1 MSGEDILQVA
11 SKYIFEKRPLRLF
24 VLSLSPT
31 NNTQMKKN
39 IVFLLILIPIIW
51 ISCDGMGHQTIDF
64 RKIEN
69 LMPQHPDSALMLLEQ
84 IENKENLPR
93 KDKAHYYLLLTEAK
107 DKNYIPHTSDSLIAI
122 ATDYYEK
129 TEYVNRKAKAW
140 YYKGR
145 INQDLGH
152 PLKAQEYYLKALRD
166 EEQVTDYALLGRINN
181 SIGMLYTYQTV
192 YEKALP
198 FQKRAVENFRMLKD
212 SMGQIFALRDLGRTF
227 SMLGYKDSAI
237 MSNQVAI
244 SLMGKEILPSVY
256 TELADLYVSRQQIG
270 EAYELLH
277 IALRNMAKPQAK
289 YPTYLVLG
297 ELFQQCGQ
305 IDSARVYLQACAD
318 SAPLPK
324 TRAGG
329 LFQLKEIAFTQKQWE
344 LAASLSH
351 RYESLRDSIE
361 KEMQAESIR
370 NVQAFYSYNDIERD
384 LWEARLYASQQKF
397 FYTLSIIG
405 CLVLLVGSI
414 FTFIRYRQ
422 ERKKALRRLKD
433 NEKQILK
440 KEREIKD
447 LSYVRDS
454 LAHDIQE
461 YKIKEQQLAQEN
473 EKQLKETSEQL
484 ELKRK
489 QLEKLSRIKESRE
502 RDISILKTENSNLRN
517 QEETRKEKLAQLQV
531 GRLYDKF
538 RSPISWTPT
547 NDDWNKLFVTVE
559 ACFPNFAIDLQKS
572 VPLNES
578 EKKICYLI
586 KIGVKPG
593 AIAILL
599 NLGNA
604 SIYRKRLYEKLTGKK
619 GNAKDLDRYISNL

>member
-1 MSGEDILQVA
+1 
-11 SKYIFEKRPLRLF
+11 
-24 VLSLSPT
+24 
-31 NNTQMKKN
+31 MKKN
-39 IVFLLILIPIIW
+39 IVTLLALIHIIL
-51 ISCDGMGHQTIDF
+51 ISCDGIGHPTIDF
-64 RKIEN
+64 LKVEN

-84 IENKENLPR
+84 IENKENLSR
-93 KDKAHYYLLLTEAK
+93 KDKAHYYLLLTEAQN
-107 DKNYIPHTSDSLIAI
+107 KNHISHTSDSLIAI

-129 TEYVNRKAKAW
+129 TEDVNRKAKAW

-145 INQDLGH
+145 TNQDLGH

-166 EEQVTDYALLGRINN
+166 EEQITDYALLGRINN

-198 FQKRAVENFRMLKD
+198 FQKKAIENFRMLKD
-212 SMGQIFALRDLGRTF
+212 SMGQVFALRDLGRTF

-305 IDSARVYLQACAD
+305 IDSARFYLQACAD
-318 SAPLPK
+318 SAPSPK

-329 LFQLKEIAFTQKQWE
+329 LFQLKEIAFTQKKWE

-351 RYESLRDSIE
+351 KYESLRDSIE

-405 CLVLLVGSI
+405 CLALLVGSI
-414 FTFIRYRQ
+414 FTFSRYRQ
-422 ERKKALRRLKD
+422 ERKNALRRLKD

-440 KEREIKD
+440 KEQEIKD
-447 LSYVRDS
+447 LSSVRNG
-454 LAHDIQE
+454 LLRDIQE
-461 YKIKEQQLAQEN
+461 HKIKEQQL
-473 EKQLKETSEQL
+473 
-484 ELKRK
+484 
-489 QLEKLSRIKESRE
+489 EKLSHIKESLE
-502 RDISILKTENSNLRN
+502 RDISILKIENSNLRN

-531 GRLYDKF
+531 ARLYDKF

-547 NDDWNKLFVTVE
+547 NEDWNKLFVAVE
-559 ACFPNFAIDLQKS
+559 ACFPNFVIGLQKS

-599 NLGNA
+599 NLENA
-604 SIYRKRLYEKLTGKK
+604 SVYRKRLYKKLTGQE
-619 GNAKDLDRYISNL
+619 GNAKSLDKYISEL

>member
-51 ISCDGMGHQTIDF
+51 ISCDGMGHPTIDF
-64 RKIEN
+64 RKVEN

>member
-1 MSGEDILQVA
+1 
-11 SKYIFEKRPLRLF
+11 
-24 VLSLSPT
+24 
-31 NNTQMKKN
+31 MKKN

-318 SAPLPK
+318 SAPLP
-324 TRAGG
+324 R
-329 LFQLKEIAFTQKQWE
+329 
-344 LAASLSH
+344 H
-351 RYESLRDSIE
+351 
-361 KEMQAESIR
+361 
-370 NVQAFYSYNDIERD
+370 
-384 LWEARLYASQQKF
+384 
-397 FYTLSIIG
+397 
-405 CLVLLVGSI
+405 
-414 FTFIRYRQ
+414 
-422 ERKKALRRLKD
+422 
-433 NEKQILK
+433 
-440 KEREIKD
+440 
-447 LSYVRDS
+447 
-454 LAHDIQE
+454 
-461 YKIKEQQLAQEN
+461 
-473 EKQLKETSEQL
+473 
-484 ELKRK
+484 
-489 QLEKLSRIKESRE
+489 
-502 RDISILKTENSNLRN
+502 
-517 QEETRKEKLAQLQV
+517 
-531 GRLYDKF
+531 
-538 RSPISWTPT
+538 
-547 NDDWNKLFVTVE
+547 
-559 ACFPNFAIDLQKS
+559 
-572 VPLNES
+572 VPEDFS
-578 EKKICYLI
+578 
-586 KIGVKPG
+586 
-593 AIAILL
+593 
-599 NLGNA
+599 
-604 SIYRKRLYEKLTGKK
+604 S
-619 GNAKDLDRYISNL
+619 

>member
-51 ISCDGMGHQTIDF
+51 ISCDGMGHPTIDF
-64 RKIEN
+64 RKVEN
-69 LMPQHPDSALMLLEQ
+69 LMPQYPDSALMLLEQ
-84 IENKENLPR
+84 IENKENLSR

-489 QLEKLSRIKESRE
+489 QLEKLSHIKESRE

-559 ACFPNFAIDLQKS
+559 ACFPNFAIGLQES

-619 GNAKDLDRYISNL
+619 GNAKDLDCYISNL

>member
-1 MSGEDILQVA
+1 
-11 SKYIFEKRPLRLF
+11 
-24 VLSLSPT
+24 
-31 NNTQMKKN
+31 MKKN

-64 RKIEN
+64 RKVEN
-69 LMPQHPDSALMLLEQ
+69 LMPQYPDSALMLLEQ

-166 EEQVTDYALLGRINN
+166 EEQITDYALLGRINN
-181 SIGMLYTYQTV
+181 SIGILYTYQTV

-198 FQKRAVENFRMLKD
+198 FQKKAVENFRMLKD
-212 SMGQIFALRDLGRTF
+212 SMGQVFALRDLGRTF

-305 IDSARVYLQACAD
+305 IDSARFYLQACAD

-329 LFQLKEIAFTQKQWE
+329 LFQLKEIAFTQNQWE
-344 LAASLSH
+344 LASSLSH
-351 RYESLRDSIE
+351 RYESIRDSIE

-370 NVQAFYSYNDIERD
+370 NVQVFYSYNDIERD
-384 LWEARLYASQQKF
+384 LWEARLYASQQRF

-405 CLVLLVGSI
+405 CLALLAGII

-422 ERKKALRRLKD
+422 ERKNALRRLKD

-440 KEREIKD
+440 KEQEIKD
-447 LSYVRDS
+447 LSSVKNS
-454 LAHDIQE
+454 LLHDIQE
-461 YKIKEQQLAQEN
+461 HKIKEQQLAQEN

-484 ELKRK
+484 ELKCK
-489 QLEKLSRIKESRE
+489 QLEKLSHIKESRE

-547 NDDWNKLFVTVE
+547 NDDWNKLFVTLE
-559 ACFPNFAIDLQKS
+559 ACFPNFAIGLQES
-572 VPLNES
+572 VPLSES

-619 GNAKDLDRYISNL
+619 GNAKDLDCYISNL

>member
-1 MSGEDILQVA
+1 
-11 SKYIFEKRPLRLF
+11 
-24 VLSLSPT
+24 
-31 NNTQMKKN
+31 MKKN

-51 ISCDGMGHQTIDF
+51 ISCDGMGHPTIDF
-64 RKIEN
+64 RKVEN

-227 SMLGYKDSAI
+227 SMLGYKESAI

>member
-1 MSGEDILQVA
+1 MSVIQDVVMVIKIDPKSRDFQA
-11 SKYIFEKRPLRLF
+11 RYSRLF
-24 VLSLSPT
+24 VLFLPST

-64 RKIEN
+64 RKVEN

-84 IENKENLPR
+84 IENKENLSR
-93 KDKAHYYLLLTEAK
+93 KDKAHYYLLLTEAQ

-166 EEQVTDYALLGRINN
+166 EEQITDYTLLGRINN
-181 SIGMLYTYQTV
+181 SIGILYTYQTV

-198 FQKRAVENFRMLKD
+198 FQKKAVENFRMLKD
-212 SMGQIFALRDLGRTF
+212 SMGQVFALRDLGRTF

-305 IDSARVYLQACAD
+305 IDSARFYLQACAD

-405 CLVLLVGSI
+405 CLILLVGNI
-414 FTFIRYRQ
+414 FMFIHYRQ
-422 ERKKALRRLKD
+422 ERKNALRRLKD

-440 KEREIKD
+440 KEQEIKD
-447 LSYVRDS
+447 LSSVKNS
-454 LAHDIQE
+454 LLHDIQE
-461 YKIKEQQLAQEN
+461 HKIKEQQL
-473 EKQLKETSEQL
+473 
-484 ELKRK
+484 
-489 QLEKLSRIKESRE
+489 EKLSHIKESLE

-559 ACFPNFAIDLQKS
+559 ACFPNFAIGLQES
-572 VPLNES
+572 VPLSES

-599 NLGNA
+599 NLGNV

-619 GNAKDLDRYISNL
+619 GNAKDLDCYISNL

>member
-1 MSGEDILQVA
+1 MAEIKIVQESR
-11 SKYIFEKRPLRLF
+11 IFQPEYPRLF

-51 ISCDGMGHQTIDF
+51 ISCDGMGHPAIDF
-64 RKIEN
+64 RKVED
-69 LMPQHPDSALMLLEQ
+69 LMPQYPDSALMLLEQ
-84 IENKENLPR
+84 IENKENLSR
-93 KDKAHYYLLLTEAK
+93 KDKAHYYLLLTEAN
-107 DKNYIPHTSDSLIAI
+107 DKTYVTHTTDSLISI
-122 ATDYYEK
+122 AADYYEK
-129 TEYVNRKAKAW
+129 TDDLGRKSKAW

-166 EEQVTDYALLGRINN
+166 EEQITDYALLGRINN
-181 SIGMLYTYQTV
+181 SIGILYTYQTV

-198 FQKRAVENFRMLKD
+198 FQKKAVENFRMLKD
-212 SMGQIFALRDLGRTF
+212 SMGQVFALRDLGRTF

-305 IDSARVYLQACAD
+305 IDSARFYLQACAD

-405 CLVLLVGSI
+405 CLILLVGNI
-414 FTFIRYRQ
+414 FMFIHYRQ
-422 ERKKALRRLKD
+422 ERKNALRRLKD

-440 KEREIKD
+440 KEQEIKD
-447 LSYVRDS
+447 LSSVKNS
-454 LAHDIQE
+454 LLHDIQE
-461 YKIKEQQLAQEN
+461 HKIKEQQL
-473 EKQLKETSEQL
+473 
-484 ELKRK
+484 
-489 QLEKLSRIKESRE
+489 EKLSHIKESLE

-559 ACFPNFAIDLQKS
+559 ACFPNFAIGLQES
-572 VPLNES
+572 VPLSES

-599 NLGNA
+599 NLGNV

-619 GNAKDLDRYISNL
+619 GNAKDLDCYISNL

>member
-1 MSGEDILQVA
+1 
-11 SKYIFEKRPLRLF
+11 
-24 VLSLSPT
+24 
-31 NNTQMKKN
+31 MKKN
-39 IVFLLILIPIIW
+39 IVTLLALIHIIL
-51 ISCDGMGHQTIDF
+51 ISCDGIGHPIIDF
-64 RKIEN
+64 WKVEN

-84 IENKENLPR
+84 IENKENLFR
-93 KDKAHYYLLLTEAK
+93 KDKAHYYLLLTEAQ

-166 EEQVTDYALLGRINN
+166 EEQITDYALLGRINN
-181 SIGMLYTYQTV
+181 SIGILYTYQTV

-198 FQKRAVENFRMLKD
+198 FQKKAVENFRMLKD

-305 IDSARVYLQACAD
+305 IDSARFYLQACAD

-329 LFQLKEIAFTQKQWE
+329 LFRLKEIAFTQKQWE

-351 RYESLRDSIE
+351 RYESIRDSIE

-384 LWEARLYASQQKF
+384 LWEARLYASQQRF

-405 CLVLLVGSI
+405 CLILLVGSI
-414 FTFIRYRQ
+414 FMFIHYRQ
-422 ERKKALRRLKD
+422 ERKNALRRLKD

-440 KEREIKD
+440 KEQEIKD
-447 LSYVRDS
+447 LSSVKNS
-454 LAHDIQE
+454 LLHDIQE
-461 YKIKEQQLAQEN
+461 HKIKEQQL
-473 EKQLKETSEQL
+473 
-484 ELKRK
+484 
-489 QLEKLSRIKESRE
+489 EKLSHIKESLE

-559 ACFPNFAIDLQKS
+559 ACFPNFAIGLQES

-599 NLGNA
+599 NLENA

-619 GNAKDLDRYISNL
+619 GNAKDLDYYISNL

>member
-1 MSGEDILQVA
+1 
-11 SKYIFEKRPLRLF
+11 
-24 VLSLSPT
+24 
-31 NNTQMKKN
+31 MKKN
-39 IVFLLILIPIIW
+39 IVTLLALIHIIL
-51 ISCDGMGHQTIDF
+51 ISCDGIGHPTIDF
-64 RKIEN
+64 LKVEN

-84 IENKENLPR
+84 IKNKENLSR
-93 KDKAHYYLLLTEAK
+93 KDKAHYYLLLTEAQN
-107 DKNYIPHTSDSLIAI
+107 KNHISHTSDSLIAI

-129 TEYVNRKAKAW
+129 TEDVNRKAKAW

-145 INQDLGH
+145 TNQDLGH

-166 EEQVTDYALLGRINN
+166 EEQITDYALLGRINN

-198 FQKRAVENFRMLKD
+198 FQKKAIENFRMLKD
-212 SMGQIFALRDLGRTF
+212 SMGQVFALRDLGRTF

-305 IDSARVYLQACAD
+305 IDSARFYLQACAD
-318 SAPLPK
+318 SAPSPK

-329 LFQLKEIAFTQKQWE
+329 LFQLKEIAFTQKKWE

-351 RYESLRDSIE
+351 KYESLRDSIE

-405 CLVLLVGSI
+405 CLALLVGSI
-414 FTFIRYRQ
+414 FTFSRYRQ
-422 ERKKALRRLKD
+422 ERKNALRRLKD

-440 KEREIKD
+440 KEQEIKD
-447 LSYVRDS
+447 LSSVRNG
-454 LAHDIQE
+454 LLRDIQE
-461 YKIKEQQLAQEN
+461 HKIKEQQL
-473 EKQLKETSEQL
+473 
-484 ELKRK
+484 
-489 QLEKLSRIKESRE
+489 EKLSHIKESLE
-502 RDISILKTENSNLRN
+502 RDISILKIENSNLRN

-531 GRLYDKF
+531 ARLYDKF

-547 NDDWNKLFVTVE
+547 NEDWNKLFVVVE
-559 ACFPNFAIDLQKS
+559 ACFPNFVIGLQKS

-599 NLGNA
+599 NLENA
-604 SIYRKRLYEKLTGKK
+604 SVYRKRLYKKLTGQE
-619 GNAKDLDRYISNL
+619 GNAKSLDKYISEL

>member
-1 MSGEDILQVA
+1 
-11 SKYIFEKRPLRLF
+11 
-24 VLSLSPT
+24 
-31 NNTQMKKN
+31 MKKN

-64 RKIEN
+64 RKVEN

-84 IENKENLPR
+84 IENKENLSR
-93 KDKAHYYLLLTEAK
+93 KDKAHYYLLLTEAQ

-166 EEQVTDYALLGRINN
+166 EEQITDYALLGRINN
-181 SIGMLYTYQTV
+181 SIGILYTYQTV

-198 FQKRAVENFRMLKD
+198 FQKKAVENFRMLKD
-212 SMGQIFALRDLGRTF
+212 SMGQVFALRDLGRTF

-305 IDSARVYLQACAD
+305 IDSARFYLQACAD

-405 CLVLLVGSI
+405 CLILLVGNI
-414 FTFIRYRQ
+414 FMFIHYRQ
-422 ERKKALRRLKD
+422 ERKNALRRLKD

-440 KEREIKD
+440 KEQEIKD
-447 LSYVRDS
+447 LSSVKNS
-454 LAHDIQE
+454 LLHDIQE
-461 YKIKEQQLAQEN
+461 HKIKEQQL
-473 EKQLKETSEQL
+473 
-484 ELKRK
+484 
-489 QLEKLSRIKESRE
+489 EKLSHIKESLE

-559 ACFPNFAIDLQKS
+559 ACFPNFAIGLQES
-572 VPLNES
+572 VPLSES

-619 GNAKDLDRYISNL
+619 GNAKDLDCYISNL

>member
-1 MSGEDILQVA
+1 
-11 SKYIFEKRPLRLF
+11 
-24 VLSLSPT
+24 
-31 NNTQMKKN
+31 MKKN

-84 IENKENLPR
+84 IENKENLSR
-93 KDKAHYYLLLTEAK
+93 KDKAHYYLLLTEAE
-107 DKNYIPHTSDSLIAI
+107 DKTFVKHETDSLITI
-122 ATDYYEK
+122 ATDYYEE
-129 TEYVNRKAKAW
+129 TDDLERKAKAW
-140 YYKGR
+140 FYKGR
-145 INQDLGH
+145 INQDLNQ
-152 PLKAQEYYLKALRD
+152 PLKAQEYYLKALRE
-166 EEQVTDYALLGRINN
+166 EEQIKDYALLGRINN
-181 SIGMLYTYQTV
+181 NIGMLYTYQTV
-192 YEKALP
+192 YDKALP
-198 FQKRAVENFRMLKD
+198 FQKKAVEDFRMLKD
-212 SMGQIFALRDLGRTF
+212 SMGQVFALRDLGRTF
-227 SMLGYKDSAI
+227 LMLGYQDSAI
-237 MSNQVAI
+237 ICNQKAI
-244 SLMGKEILPSVY
+244 ALMGKNILPSVY
-256 TELADLYVSRQQIG
+256 TELAGLYIEEQRLE
-270 EAYELLH
+270 EAYGLLQTSLQN
-277 IALRNMAKPQAK
+277 IVKPQAK
-289 YPTYLVLG
+289 YPVYLVLG
-297 ELFQQCGQ
+297 ELYKKNCQ
-305 IDSARVYLQACAD
+305 IDSARFYLQACAD

-329 LFQLKEIAFTQKQWE
+329 LFQLKEIAFAQKQWE

-351 RYESLRDSIE
+351 RYESIRDSIE

-405 CLVLLVGSI
+405 CHVLLVGSI

-422 ERKKALRRLKD
+422 ERKNALRRLKD

-440 KEREIKD
+440 KEQEIKD
-447 LSYVRDS
+447 LSSVKNS
-454 LAHDIQE
+454 LLHDIQE
-461 YKIKEQQLAQEN
+461 HKIKEQQQ
-473 EKQLKETSEQL
+473 
-484 ELKRK
+484 
-489 QLEKLSRIKESRE
+489 EKLSHIKESLE

-559 ACFPNFAIDLQKS
+559 ACFPNFAIGLQES

-599 NLGNA
+599 NLENA

-619 GNAKDLDRYISNL
+619 GNAKDLDCYISNL

>member
-51 ISCDGMGHQTIDF
+51 ISCDGMGHPTIDF
-64 RKIEN
+64 RKVEN

-329 LFQLKEIAFTQKQWE
+329 LFKLKEFAFTQKQWE

-599 NLGNA
+599 ILGNA